1 VLRRRELTSTV
12 FALICAGAYPGSGRK
27 GTAAV
32 VRCLIPGVLI
42 LNMSR
47 AALHRACIQAEIA
60 LKHQRKQTRL
70 QVYQSI

>member
-1 VLRRRELTSTV
+1 MSVSEFEFDITQTEV
-12 FALICAGAYPGSGRK
+12 TINEE

-32 VRCLIPGVLI
+32 VRCLVPGRAVLV

-60 LKHQRKQTRL
+60 LKHRRNGRGRRYT
-70 QVYQSI
+70 S

>member
-1 VLRRRELTSTV
+1 MSEPEFEFNIARTEVTINEE
-12 FALICAGAYPGSGRK
+12 

-32 VRCLIPGVLI
+32 VRCLVPGRAVLI

-60 LKHQRKQTRL
+60 LKHQKKRARP
-70 QVYQSI
+70 QVYQ